1 MRRSRTVPRST
12 TTTRRNSSDS
22 SRPKIR
28 YAVVGLGYIAQSA
41 VLPAF
46 AKAKNSQLAAL
57 VSDDKVKLKRLGKKY
72 KVRSTY
78 SYDDYDQ
85 CLHSGEID
93 AVYIALPNSLHRD
106 YTVRAC
112 RAGIHVLCEK
122 PLAVSESEC
131 EEMIAAAADND
142 VRLMTAYRLH
152 FEQANMKAVEIAQSG
167 KLGELRAFNSV
178 FTMQVKDG
186 DIRVQKVLGGGTLYD
201 IGIYCI
207 NAARYV
213 FRDEPIE
220 VFGFAANNGEKR
232 FKEVEEMFTAILR
245 FPDERLASFTTSFGA
260 SDISAYQV
268 IGTVGHLRVDP
279 AYEFAAALKHQLTIK
294 GKTRAQTFP
303 KRDQFAPELIYFSDC
318 IINHKEPEP
327 SGKEGL
333 ADVRVINALYQSAST
348 GKPVRLD
355 SFEKQERPTMDQEI
369 HKPPVN
375 KPELVRAATPSRKD

>member
-1 MRRSRTVPRST
+1 MPRIT
-12 TTTRRNSSDS
+12 TTNRRNQSDS
-22 SRPKIR
+22 SQTKIR
-28 YAVVGLGYIAQSA
+28 YAVIGLGYIAQSA

-46 AKAKNSQLAAL
+46 AKAKNSELAAL
-57 VSDDKVKLKRLGKKY
+57 VSDDKVKLAKLGKKY

-78 SYDDYDQ
+78 SYDDFDQ

-93 AVYIALPNSLHRD
+93 AVYIALPNSMHRD

-122 PLAVSESEC
+122 PLAITESEC

-142 VRLMTAYRLH
+142 VKLMTAYRLH

-167 KLGELRAFNSV
+167 KLGDLRAFNSV

-186 DIRVQKVLGGGTLYD
+186 DIRVQKELGGGTLYD

-207 NAARYV
+207 NAARYL
-213 FRDEPIE
+213 FQDEPIE
-220 VFGFAANNGEKR
+220 VFGFDANNGEKR
-232 FKEVEEMFTAILR
+232 FREVDEMFAAILR

-260 SDISAYQV
+260 SDVSAYQIV
-268 IGTVGHLRVDP
+268 GTAGHLRVDP

-294 GKTRAQTFP
+294 GRTREQNFP
-303 KRDQFAPELIYFSDC
+303 KRDQFAPELIYFADC
-318 IINHKEPEP
+318 IINNKEPEP
-327 SGKEGL
+327 SGTEGL
-333 ADVRVINALYQSAST
+333 ADVRIISALYQSAST
-348 GKPVRLD
+348 GTPVRLD
-355 SFEKQERPTMDQEI
+355 RFEKQQRPTINQEI